1 MIRFRIADFGLA
13 ASNFISSLSIS
24 EREIIN
30 NEETEFN
37 ARNPHSE
44 ICDQQGV
51 VLLTTHCTS
60 NMI

>member
-1 MIRFRIADFGLA
+1 MKREFG
-13 ASNFISSLSIS
+13 ISVHVSLLLSIS

-37 ARNPHSE
+37 ARNPHPE
-44 ICDQQGV
+44 IRNQQGV

>member
-13 ASNFISSLSIS
+13 ASNFGPSLSIS
-24 EREIIN
+24 KREIIN
-30 NEETEFN
+30 NEGTEFN

-44 ICDQQGV
+44 IRIQQDV

>member
-13 ASNFISSLSIS
+13 ASNFISSFSIS
-24 EREIIN
+24 EREIIT
-30 NEETEFN
+30 NEETEFK

-44 ICDQQGV
+44 FRIQQDV

>member
-13 ASNFISSLSIS
+13 DSNFISSLSIS
-24 EREIIN
+24 EREIMT

-37 ARNPHSE
+37 ARNPRSE
-44 ICDQQGV
+44 FRNQQGI